1 MRRTNTEKIKRVL
14 AVLEGNVLEWEKSR
28 ESCGN
33 LNYSTTY
40 HCKLKSN
47 ENIHITFS
55 PLTLWSESKAIIRY
69 KGETVE
75 MKMAS
80 SYFFEWGLDDFER
93 EVEYILN
100 CVESE
105 NNKNAFERLFG

>member
-1 MRRTNTEKIKRVL
+1 MAKFLKRLSARVAREAL
-14 AVLEGNVLEWEKSR
+14 R
-28 ESCGN
+28 ESAKEAKN
-33 LNYSTTY
+33 WIVSR
-40 HCKLKSN
+40 KLIL
-47 ENIHITFS
+47 ETEEGDIEFD
-55 PLTLWSESKAIIRY
+55 

-80 SYFFEWGLDDFER
+80 SYFFEWGLDDFES